1 MSENKFDH
9 LENFSIGG
17 MFYKTRLTDKFVK
30 RSRYVEYDP
39 HLIKAVIPGTIVEV
53 FVRKGS
59 RVEEGQQLLLLEAMK
74 MKNVVAAPISGRV
87 KQLWVKENDLVS
99 KNQLMIELE

>member
-17 MFYKTRLTDKFVK
+17 IFYKTRLTEKYK
-30 RSRYVEYDP
+30 TRSRYVEYDP
-39 HLIKAVIPGTIVEV
+39 HLVKAFIPGTIVNI

-59 RVEEGQQLLLLEAMK
+59 RVEEGQELLLLEAMK
-74 MKNVVAAPISGRV
+74 MRNVVTAPVSGRI
-87 KQLWVKENDLVS
+87 KQMWVKKNDLVS

>member
-1 MSENKFDH
+1 MSEKKFDH

-17 MFYKTRLTDKFVK
+17 MVYKTRLTEKYK
-30 RSRYVEYDP
+30 TRSRYVEYDP
-39 HLIKAVIPGTIVEV
+39 HLIKAFIPGTIAKI

-74 MKNVVAAPISGRV
+74 MRNILTAPQAGRV
-87 KQLWVKENDLVS
+87 KRIWVKENDLVS